1 MKTETNLSLRS
12 LVEKYRIYLLNER
25 DRIIDRI
32 NGEAMSGDEFGD
44 VTFRLSEIF
53 REIREADDALTALRS
68 EESQKQLP
76 ALSEKTVELTR
87 HLLEIYLESA
97 NKLSGEIKCI
107 LSLTPV
113 GEKRDK
119 LILDAKTKVDE
130 AATALNEFNAAYPQ
144 KTESK

>member
-1 MKTETNLSLRS
+1 MKTETNIYLCS
-12 LVEKYRIYLLNER
+12 LVEKQRADLLKER

-32 NGEAMSGDEFGD
+32 NGATMPDDEFGY
-44 VTFRLSEIF
+44 VTFRLSEIC
-53 REIREADDALTALRS
+53 REIREAGDAITALRS

-97 NKLSGEIKCI
+97 NKLSGEIKYI

-130 AATALNEFNAAYPQ
+130 AATALNEFNAAYP
-144 KTESK
+144 KKPKSK